1 MSDSCR
7 LFHETVLA
15 GYEGGRAGMLRGL
28 VPGATR
34 RARDSAK
41 VGFLLAS
48 SYVAVH
54 VGQRRGDPGLQA
66 RLMGSLLA
74 RGST

>member
-1 MSDSCR
+1 VRS
-7 LFHETVLA
+7 
-15 GYEGGRAGMLRGL
+15 L
-28 VPGATR
+28 VPGASTR
-34 RARDSAK
+34 VRDSAR

-54 VGQRRGDPGLQA
+54 RGQRRGDPGLQA
-66 RLMGSLLA
+66 RLVASLLA